1 MKQYYLSYRPC
12 RMHYFT
18 FFQDKLHSV
27 NIQDNQSWAF
37 SETVQKIY
45 KITSYTASQ
54 FSLLTGAKFAVRV
67 VVELDL
73 PTSRAEICS
82 RARSPSG
89 KFFMFSAAKASQ
101 RARAQLVS
109 PAKNRT
115 KWHHFAANY
124 LRPCRVCCREPVP
137 LRAVKEC
144 QNKQITGKNSDKR
157 K

>member
-1 MKQYYLSYRPC
+1 MKQYYLSYRAC
-12 RMHYFT
+12 RMQHFT
-18 FFQDKLHSV
+18 IFQDKLHSV

-45 KITSYTASQ
+45 KITYTASQ
-54 FSLLTGAKFAVRV
+54 FSLFTGAKFAVRV

-89 KFFMFSAAKASQ
+89 KFFMFSAAKASE
-101 RARAQLVS
+101 RARAKLVS

-115 KWHHFAANY
+115 KWRHFAASY

-137 LRAVKEC
+137 SRAVKVC
-144 QNKQITGKNSDKR
+144 QNKQITEKNSDKR